1 MSDEKHTIMK
11 LNTNNLNP
19 LKKTLFFLNNKH
31 KIEIIYYLSLKK
43 MRFGE
48 IKESIADI
56 SQQLLTKQLKEME
69 KNNLIDRKKYEG
81 FPRRV
86 EYSLTPFGNSIKPLV
101 NLMIK
106 WEKKNIRKINY
117 LLKKQSLKS
126 IFDYY

>member
-1 MSDEKHTIMK
+1 MLDEKHTIMK
-11 LNTNNLNP
+11 PNINNLNP
-19 LKKTLFFLNNKH
+19 LKKILFFLSNKH